1 MKYKLEEGPG
11 ERVDIDRKEGKRNR
25 GRKEGGCARTKRRR
39 RTQGHS
45 SHWVLKTWGSLVTL
59 IKINYNGLVKT
70 NKTDAE
76 TIERP
81 S

>member
-39 RTQGHS
+39 RAQQPLGFEN
-45 SHWVLKTWGSLVTL
+45 VGSLITL
-59 IKINYNGLVKT
+59 IKINYNGLIKT
-70 NKTDAE
+70 NETDAE